1 MKPQQNEKYSGI
13 WKHFKG
19 GTYEVHGLATW
30 SGKENGNVILYSK
43 LNGKELFARHEN
55 EWEEMVPYL
64 DGELRPR
71 FVKQEKEISVN

>member
-1 MKPQQNEKYSGI
+1 
-13 WKHFKG
+13 
-19 GTYEVHGLATW
+19 LATW